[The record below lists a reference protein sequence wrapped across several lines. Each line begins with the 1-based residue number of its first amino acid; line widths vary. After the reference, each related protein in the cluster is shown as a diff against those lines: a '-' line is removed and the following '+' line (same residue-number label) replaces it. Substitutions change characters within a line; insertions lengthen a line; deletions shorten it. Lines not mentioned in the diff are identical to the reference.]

1 MSRRVETKFAGTRSK
16 AYRKTMTFQQKVFSL
31 SVALVL
37 LVAIIDMVR
46 RRKLGEELS
55 IIWLLAGVSIIL
67 LAVWEYLLLWLCRLL
82 GINAPVSLAFFMGII
97 YLLAMNLQLS
107 IKISTINKQIKS
119 IAQKLALLEWKIKN
133 KDQH

>member
-1 MSRRVETKFAGTRSK
+1 
-16 AYRKTMTFQQKVFSL
+16 MTFQQKVFSS

-55 IIWLLAGVSIIL
+55 IIWLLAGISIIS
-67 LAVWEYLLLWLCRLL
+67 LAVWEQLLLWLCRLL
-82 GINAPVSLAFFMGII
+82 GIQTPVLLAFFMGIV

-107 IKISTINKQIKS
+107 IKISAINNQIKS
-119 IAQKLALLEWKIKN
+119 IAQKVALLEWEIKN
-133 KDQH
+133 KNPR